1 MANYKLAAQGKFR
14 YNTTRGELTTEQL
27 FGLSINDLDELAV
40 SLDTAHKESGKKS
53 FVNKTSP
60 KDKTTKEK
68 FEIVLDILNTKVE
81 EQEMLTQAAED
92 KKYNEK
98 ILAAIEGAEDEE
110 LKGKSKGQLMKM
122 LRK

>member
-1 MANYKLAAQGKFR
+1 MANYKLAAQAKFR
-14 YNTTRGELTTEQL
+14 YNTTKGELTTEQL

-40 SLDTAHKESGKKS
+40 SLDIAHKESGKKS

-68 FEIVLDILNTKVE
+68 FEIVLDVLNTKVE
-81 EQEMLTQAAED
+81 EQEMLTQMAED

-110 LKGKSKGQLMKM
+110 LKGKSKAQLMKM